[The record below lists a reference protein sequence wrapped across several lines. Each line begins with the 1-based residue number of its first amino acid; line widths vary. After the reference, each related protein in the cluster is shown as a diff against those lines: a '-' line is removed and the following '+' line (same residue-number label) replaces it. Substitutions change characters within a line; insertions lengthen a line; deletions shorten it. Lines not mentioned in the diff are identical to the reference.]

1 MQQFQT
7 FLSFLV
13 LQHVFADVSEEE
25 GKAFN
30 FHEKQH
36 KKRAGC
42 EGALNVFCLLL
53 PRLQSALSKPFKRK
67 MEGLK
72 VACDEGRN
80 HHFDPTIALK

>member
-36 KKRAGC
+36 KKTSWLRRSFEC
-42 EGALNVFCLLL
+42 FL
-53 PRLQSALSKPFKRK
+53 PTSTSAAICTFQTFQA
-67 MEGLK
+67 E
-72 VACDEGRN
+72 DGR
-80 HHFDPTIALK
+80 IESSM

>member
-36 KKRAGC
+36 KKNELAAK
-42 EGALNVFCLLL
+42 EL
-53 PRLQSALSKPFKRK
+53 
-67 MEGLK
+67 
-72 VACDEGRN
+72 
-80 HHFDPTIALK
+80 